1 MTASPTPPLGERI
14 APGTADQYLIDYISN
29 KHFKRVF
36 LVTGHRSFSWF
47 EDRGFIDKLSDIAEV
62 TRWSEARPNPEF
74 LNLKEGLEEV
84 AAANPDIIVGI
95 GGGSVLDIAKLL
107 AVLQHRN
114 PADVDA
120 VTSGT
125 LDLTTREVHLAL
137 VPTTA
142 GSGAE
147 ATHFSVLYR
156 DGAKFSIAGSGLLP
170 DHIVLDPGLVTSGDQ
185 MQLAASGLDAL
196 CQCVESMWAKSATDQ
211 STKHAVE
218 GLQLVAS
225 SLVAFVHADDSL
237 AGDVQWG
244 SHLGGHA
251 INTSKT
257 TASHALSYFLTMRFG
272 VPHGIAVASTLGYF
286 IEHHSKMGTQNRNS
300 ADIPD
305 FALKQIRE
313 SLGLDEA
320 DSAIEYFE
328 ALFGQLGLATPR
340 SYWPQDSDS
349 VNEWLRSAN
358 PERLGNHPVRLGKAE
373 LLQIL
378 NLEQEQQIRKA
389 ERHYSAG

>member
-1 MTASPTPPLGERI
+1 MTTSPTPPLGERI
-14 APGTADQYLIDYISN
+14 APGTADQYLIDYVSN
-29 KHFKRVF
+29 KHFKSVF

-47 EDRGFIDKLSDIAEV
+47 EDREFIGKLSGIAEV

-74 LNLKEGLEEV
+74 LNLKEGLEVV
-84 AAANPDIIVGI
+84 AAANPDIIVGV
-95 GGGSVLDIAKLL
+95 GGGSVLDMAKLL
-107 AVLQHRN
+107 AVLHQRDL
-114 PADVDA
+114 AEVDA

-156 DGAKFSIAGSGLLP
+156 DGTKFSIAGSGLLP
-170 DHIVLDPGLVTSGDQ
+170 DHIVLDPLLVTSGDQ

-196 CQCVESMWAKSATDQ
+196 CQCVESIWAQGATDQ

-218 GLQLVAS
+218 GLQLIAQ
-225 SLVAFVHADDSL
+225 SLVGFVQGDDSL
-237 AGDVQWG
+237 AGDIQWG

-251 INTSKT
+251 INISKT

-286 IEHHSKMGTQNRNS
+286 IEHHSKMGTRDRNADSISDS
-300 ADIPD
+300 A
-305 FALKQIRE
+305 LSQIRE
-313 SLGLDEA
+313 TLGLKQAE
-320 DSAIEYFE
+320 SAIEYFE
-328 ALFGQLGLATPR
+328 TLFTQLGLPTPR
-340 SYWPQDSDS
+340 SYWPQDSGS
-349 VNEWLRSAN
+349 VSEWLRSAN
-358 PERLGNHPVRLGKAE
+358 PERLGNHPVGLGQAE

-378 NLEQEQQIRKA
+378 KLE
-389 ERHYSAG
+389 

>member
-1 MTASPTPPLGERI
+1 MTASRTPPLGERI
-14 APGTADQYLIDYISN
+14 APGTADQYLIDYISK
-29 KHFKRVF
+29 KHFTRVF

-47 EDRGFIDKLSDIAEV
+47 EDRGFIEKLSGIAEV

-74 LNLKEGLEEV
+74 LNLKEGLEV
-84 AAANPDIIVGI
+84 LAAANPDIIVGI
-95 GGGSVLDIAKLL
+95 GGGSVLDMAKLL
-107 AVLQHRN
+107 AVLHHRED
-114 PADVDA
+114 AEVDS

-156 DGAKFSIAGSGLLP
+156 DGSKFSIAGNGLLP
-170 DHIVLDPGLVTSGDQ
+170 DHIVLDPSLVTSGDQ

-196 CQCVESMWAKSATDQ
+196 CQCVESMWAKGATDQ
-211 STKHAVE
+211 SRKHAVE
-218 GLQLVAS
+218 GLQLIS
-225 SLVAFVHADDSL
+225 QSLVGFVKGNDSL

-286 IEHHSKMGTQNRNS
+286 IEHHSKMGTQIRN
-300 ADIPD
+300 ADSIPD
-305 FALKQIRE
+305 LALSQIRE
-313 SLGLDEA
+313 ALGLKQA

-328 ALFGQLGLATPR
+328 TLFSQLGLPTPR
-340 SYWPQDSDS
+340 SYWPQDSGS

-358 PERLGNHPVRLGKAE
+358 PERLGNHPVGLGQAK
-373 LLQIL
+373 LFLIL
-378 NLEQEQQIRKA
+378 NLE
-389 ERHYSAG
+389 

>member
-1 MTASPTPPLGERI
+1 MTVSPAPPLGERI
-14 APGTADQYLIDYISN
+14 TPGTADQHVLDYVSN
-29 KHFKRVF
+29 KHFTRVF

-47 EDRGFIDKLSDIAEV
+47 EDRGFIDKLTSIAEV

-84 AAANPDIIVGI
+84 AIANPDIIVGV
-95 GGGSVLDIAKLL
+95 GGGSVLDMAKLL
-107 AVLQHRN
+107 AVLHHRDL
-114 PADVDA
+114 AEVDA

-125 LDLTTREVHLAL
+125 LDLSTREVHLAL

-156 DGAKFSIAGSGLLP
+156 DTVKFSIAGSGLLP
-170 DHIVLDPGLVTSGDQ
+170 DHIVLDPSVVTSGDR

-196 CQCVESMWAKSATDQ
+196 CQCVESIWARGATEQ
-211 STKHAVE
+211 SRKHAVE
-218 GLQLVAS
+218 GLQLVAQ
-225 SLVAFVHADDSL
+225 SLIAFVQGDESL
-237 AGDVQWG
+237 AGDLQWG

-286 IEHHSKMGTQNRNS
+286 IEHHHKSLEAGNS
-300 ADIPD
+300 SNKEVGSD
-305 FALKQIRE
+305 LKTIR
-313 SLGLDEA
+313 STLGLTGK
-320 DSAIEYFE
+320 DSAIDFFQS
-328 ALFGQLGLATPR
+328 LFDKLELGRSR
-340 SYWPQDSDS
+340 SYWPKNSGEI
-349 VNEWLRSAN
+349 NEW
-358 PERLGNHPVRLGKAE
+358 VV
-373 LLQIL
+373 QMI
-378 NLEQEQQIRKA
+378 
-389 ERHYSAG
+389 